1 MVVMARVAALRVRSG
16 DLVSVRGQWREVKAV
31 RSDRFASGGLVVV
44 LVFKA
49 GPSLRINAADGLAV
63 ERGGRGLR

>member
-1 MVVMARVAALRVRSG
+1 MVVMARVAALRVQRG
-16 DLVSVRGQWREVKAV
+16 DRVSVRGQWREVKAV

-44 LVFKA
+44 LVFTSGLA
-49 GPSLRINAADGLAV
+49 LRLNAADGLAV

>member
-1 MVVMARVAALRVRSG
+1 MARVAALRVQRG
-16 DLVSVRGQWREVKAV
+16 DRVSVRGQWREVKAV

-44 LVFKA
+44 LVFTSGLA
-49 GPSLRINAADGLAV
+49 LRLNAADGLAV